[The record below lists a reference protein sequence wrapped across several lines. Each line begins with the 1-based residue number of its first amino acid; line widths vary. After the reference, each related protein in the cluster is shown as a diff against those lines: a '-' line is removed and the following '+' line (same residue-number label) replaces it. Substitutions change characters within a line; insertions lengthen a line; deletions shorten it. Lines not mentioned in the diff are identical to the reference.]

1 MFTGLVEEIGVI
13 SSIQNINN
21 ALYINVTANKII
33 KGLKIGDSIA
43 INGACQTVI
52 DLKGNEFKVYAS
64 NETVNVTNFLS
75 YKKGSFVNLERPLKL
90 DARLDGHIVSGHID
104 TTAKIYAIRQIAE
117 TREFEFEIDMKY
129 KNQLVPKGSISVD
142 GISLTIADVTDNKF
156 KITVIPHTYNSTT
169 MKYLKIGDI
178 VNIETD
184 IIGKYIE
191 NYLSSNDN
199 INNNITID
207 LLERNGFL

>member
-52 DLKGNEFKVYAS
+52 DLKGNELKVYAS

>member
-169 MKYLKIGDI
+169 MKYLKIGDR

>member
-52 DLKGNEFKVYAS
+52 DLKGNELKVYAS
-64 NETVNVTNFLS
+64 NETVNVTNFLF

>member
-1 MFTGLVEEIGVI
+1 M
-13 SSIQNINN
+13 
-21 ALYINVTANKII
+21 YINVTANKII

>member
-52 DLKGNEFKVYAS
+52 ELKDNEFKVYAS

>member
-52 DLKGNEFKVYAS
+52 DLKGNELKVYAS

-169 MKYLKIGDI
+169 MKYLKIGDR